1 MVALL
6 CAGCAGVA
14 PDRALPPATPPDVAG
29 SQIELAVVSILD
41 GDSIVAADGSGDI
54 EMRLAGINAPER
66 DECLGPDARRRL
78 TELAGTTLLVTPR
91 GLDQF
96 GRTLVQAW
104 SLDGEWI
111 NLTMVASGSALTLS
125 GAADSVSAAELD
137 ALIEAQ
143 DSAVEAGIGLWD
155 PGACGA
161 RGPRPAV
168 ELDLTSPNPAG
179 PDDDVLDQEY
189 VTIIN
194 EEPEPLD
201 LSGWTLRDESTAN
214 RLVFPPGSVIE
225 AGRSVRVVTGCTAGP
240 DIFAW
245 CAERSIWSN
254 GGDSG
259 YLLDDAGRIVATDRY
274 RP

>member
-1 MVALL
+1 MSTSTNHSLASNAALL
-6 CAGCAGVA
+6 KSKASKYAYYGVVI
-14 PDRALPPATPPDVAG
+14 ALVAIVIATA
-29 SQIELAVVSILD
+29 LVSVYNT
-41 GDSIVAADGSGDI
+41 G
-54 EMRLAGINAPER
+54 GI
-66 DECLGPDARRRL
+66 
-78 TELAGTTLLVTPR
+78 
-91 GLDQF
+91 
-96 GRTLVQAW
+96 
-104 SLDGEWI
+104 S
-111 NLTMVASGSALTLS
+111 
-125 GAADSVSAAELD
+125 LD

-143 DSAVEAGIGLWD
+143 DSAVEAGIGVWD

-225 AGRSVRVVTGCTAGP
+225 AGRSVRVVTGCTGGP
-240 DIFAW
+240 DVFAW